1 MRFAVLK
8 VLKETPK
15 NHRQLALNLKVDYK
29 TVQHHLRILYDNHL
43 VEVQGK
49 GYGSVYF
56 LSEETEKDWK
66 FISDLF
72 KGASI

>member
-15 NHRQLALNLKVDYK
+15 NHRQLALLLNVDYK
-29 TVQHHLRILYDNHL
+29 TIQHHLRILHDNHL
-43 VEVQGK
+43 VEVEGK
-49 GYGSVYF
+49 GYGGVYF
-56 LSEETEKDWK
+56 LSEETDKDWK

-72 KGASI
+72 KGVSI